1 MGQGKYPLVRRL
13 TRATL
18 TKIMGNWLWRSRKES
33 RISGQKGRLK
43 TVEVQA
49 DIKREEREGMME
61 GAEATRRHTPPRRA
75 HEGDLEGQATVL
87 THRSRTAKS
96 GVDAAHSQGGR
107 KERQDRNL
115 KRKHKTPSQ
124 L

>member
-1 MGQGKYPLVRRL
+1 M
-13 TRATL
+13 
-18 TKIMGNWLWRSRKES
+18 
-33 RISGQKGRLK
+33 
-43 TVEVQA
+43 EVQA

-61 GAEATRRHTPPRRA
+61 GAEATRRHTPRRRRA

-107 KERQDRNL
+107 KERRDRNL